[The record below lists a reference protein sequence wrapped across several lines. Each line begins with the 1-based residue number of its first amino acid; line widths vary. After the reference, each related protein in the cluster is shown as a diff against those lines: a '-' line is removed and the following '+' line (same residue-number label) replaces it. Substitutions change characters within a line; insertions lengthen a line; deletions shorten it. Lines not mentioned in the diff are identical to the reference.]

1 MAVKAYF
8 FIRST
13 AEADRSRD
21 AGWIRD
27 LEAMPE
33 VQRVHRVLGQYDL
46 LVAVRTPE
54 SALRVADRIL
64 ANSSV
69 ERLAICYSPIG
80 PELRPRAA

>member
-13 AEADRSRD
+13 AEADHSRD
-21 AGWIRD
+21 AAWIRD

-33 VQRVHRVLGQYDL
+33 VQRVHWVLGEYDL
-46 LVAVRTPE
+46 LVAVKTAE
-54 SALRVADRIL
+54 SALRVADRIR
-64 ANSSV
+64 ANSFV
-69 ERLAICYSPIG
+69 ERLAICFSPIG